1 MLLPMYWLMELI
13 PATRTGAQR
22 LGLVTREQMIGAL
35 LDAVENPCQGLRV
48 VEVPKIRASGGLPKA
63 RRR

>member
-22 LGLVTREQMIGAL
+22 LGLVTREQMICAL
-35 LDAVENPCQGLRV
+35 VHAVENPCQGLRM
-48 VEVPKIRASGGLPKA
+48 VEVHEIRASGWLPRA
-63 RRR
+63 SRR